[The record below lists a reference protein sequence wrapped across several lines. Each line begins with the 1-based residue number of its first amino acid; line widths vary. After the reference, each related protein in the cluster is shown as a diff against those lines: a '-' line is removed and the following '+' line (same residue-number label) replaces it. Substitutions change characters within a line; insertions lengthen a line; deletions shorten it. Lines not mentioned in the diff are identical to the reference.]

1 MGAAAVISLAEAREQ
16 RQRAELRR
24 QLHERFE
31 QWLDT
36 LEEHVKEPK
45 PALEQITR
53 AVWEVRQELTGSLTE
68 ALLEQCYRPE
78 QEQRSAPCPQCG
90 RLVAARAVVSRTLET
105 LVGRVE
111 VDRPYF
117 YCVPCGQGFFPLDAT
132 LGLAGGH
139 KQFDVQQAAA
149 KVAAEVFRGLV
160 GLPLFLRA
168 DRLTQQAVRVAPH
181 LMPVEEMDTDAAQ
194 GREPCHAAQELDVEV
209 ILHGW

>member
-1 MGAAAVISLAEAREQ
+1 MGAATVISLVEVREQ
-16 RQRAELRR
+16 KRRVEIRQQVHAHLD
-24 QLHERFE
+24 

-45 PALEQITR
+45 PTLEQITR

-111 VDRPYF
+111 VDR
-117 YCVPCGQGFFPLDAT
+117 
-132 LGLAGGH
+132 
-139 KQFDVQQAAA
+139 
-149 KVAAEVFRGLV
+149 
-160 GLPLFLRA
+160 
-168 DRLTQQAVRVAPH
+168 
-181 LMPVEEMDTDAAQ
+181 
-194 GREPCHAAQELDVEV
+194 
-209 ILHGW
+209 